1 MFVVIAGDMWARYVG
16 SVQSDVVQVTEDYF
30 TSKADKL
37 QMLEN
42 FRKEGFSADS
52 TGTIPAIE

>member
-1 MFVVIAGDMWARYVG
+1 MLVVIAGDMWSRYVG

-52 TGTIPAIE
+52 TGTNGEIK